1 VASKQVNITIIA
13 NDKTAKALQ
22 SALKNVNNLKD
33 GVQKSVVHQQNSF
46 NALGNTVRNVVG
58 GVIAYQALRFGKQ
71 MVNMASAV
79 EEMQSKSAV
88 VFGRFVSNVRAE
100 LEKFGNAVGRSTF
113 ELEGMASS
121 VQDTFVPLGFA
132 RKEASKLSVDLTK
145 LAVDVASFNNAT
157 DVEVM
162 HAFRS
167 ALVGNHETVLR
178 FGVVINEATIK
189 QELMRMGINKT
200 SSEITT
206 QEKVMARLN
215 LIMAGTADAQGD
227 AINTNTSFAN
237 SMKALSAEFEE
248 FMVEAINPML
258 PALSNMVR
266 SLKDTITETKEFLR
280 SIGLLSELNK
290 VIPIVDELKNNSDA
304 LAKVESQLA
313 FEIEKLDFVVR
324 AHKNPLILLTKET
337 DKYGLK
343 ALSGKKAVEDNIEA
357 LKEQIENLKASR
369 EVIILESEARDL
381 VTKSI
386 ENQTKA
392 QKKLNEQQALPTPRP
407 ANVTGLTGSE
417 MGIRGVDIQAISG
430 GINFD
435 DSANQLRE
443 QFDNE
448 IAINKE
454 MFENKYKVIQEQDEL
469 LAELDR
475 IRAEDK
481 IALAYDTAQKEMAIR
496 KKAFDDNFNLIKS
509 GKANEINLEK
519 LSGKDK
525 VDLAKKV
532 GLEALDQLA
541 QTNKKAFMLNKA
553 YKIAEAISNTAMGIT
568 EALKLGPI
576 VGPPLALAIGAL
588 GAVQVAT
595 IASTKFQGR
604 RLGGRMNQDQ
614 PYLVGEAGPELV
626 VPDKPSNVV
635 PNGQLGGMGKQVNVN
650 FNITTVDA
658 TGFSELL
665 VNSRATIVN
674 VINQAL
680 NEKGKEVLV

>member
-1 VASKQVNITIIA
+1 MATKQVNITIIA

-200 SSEITT
+200 SSEITN

-215 LIMAGTADAQGD
+215 LIIAGTADAQGD

-237 SMKALSAEFEE
+237 SMKALGAEFEE
-248 FMVEAINPML
+248 FMVEAIAPML
-258 PALSNMVR
+258 PALSDMVR
-266 SLKDTITETKEFLR
+266 SIKESIIETKEFLR

-290 VIPIVDELKNNSDA
+290 VIPIVEQLEKNQDKLSIANA
-304 LAKVESQLA
+304 KLAEETKLLNAIQNMTFL
-313 FEIEKLDFVVR
+313 EKG
-324 AHKNPLILLTKET
+324 KEAI
-337 DKYGLK
+337 KANGEFGL
-343 ALSGKKAVEDNIEA
+343 SIYQGEKAVKDRIEA
-357 LKEQIENLKASR
+357 LKEEINQINAHKNSIIFDSEIR
-369 EVIILESEARDL
+369 EINT
-381 VTKSI
+381 TKI
-386 ENQTKA
+386 KKQTDAIKD
-392 QKKLNEQQALPTPRP
+392 LNEQKAKATDGTALGIDESMGGVAPTFSQEERL
-407 ANVTGLTGSE
+407 TGLQELASLE
-417 MGIRGVDIQAISG
+417 MQIQEET
-430 GINFD
+430 F
-435 DSANQLRE
+435 Q
-443 QFDNE
+443 
-448 IAINKE
+448 
-454 MFENKYKVIQEQDEL
+454 NKYKKIQEQDEL

-481 IALAYDTAQKEMAIR
+481 IALAYETAQKEMDIR
-496 KKAFDDNFNLIKS
+496 KKLFDDNFNLIKS
-509 GKANEINLEK
+509 GKAGEIKLEEM
-519 LSGKDK
+519 SGKDK
-525 VDLAKKV
+525 TKLAMKV
-532 GLEALDQLA
+532 GREALDQLA
-541 QTNKKAFMLNKA
+541 QSNKKAFQLNKA
-553 YKIAEAISNTAMGIT
+553 FKLADAIMSTAQGVT
-568 EALKLGPI
+568 AALGSMNI
-576 VGPPLALAIGAL
+576 PLAIAIGAL

-595 IASTKFQGR
+595 IMSSKYQGR

>member
-1 VASKQVNITIIA
+1 MATKQVNIDILA
-13 NDKTAKALQ
+13 KDKTAKAMQ
-22 SALKNVNNLKD
+22 SATNSVNKLKD
-33 GVQKSVVHQQNSF
+33 NVQQSVSHQQKSFS
-46 NALGNTVRNVVG
+46 ALGNTVRNVVTG
-58 GVIAYQALRFGKQ
+58 IVAFQALRFSAE
-71 MVNMASAV
+71 MVNMASSV

-88 VFGRFVSNVRAE
+88 VFGKFVTDVRTQ
-100 LEKFGNAVGRSTF
+100 LEKFGDEVGRSTF
-113 ELEGMASS
+113 ELEAMASS

-157 DVEVM
+157 DVDVM

-200 SSEITT
+200 SSEITN

-215 LIMAGTADAQGD
+215 LIIAGTADAQGD

-237 SMKALSAEFEE
+237 SMKALGAEFEE
-248 FMVEAINPML
+248 FMVEAIAPML
-258 PALSNMVR
+258 PALSDMVR
-266 SLKDTITETKEFLR
+266 SIKESIIETKEFLR

-290 VIPIVDELKNNSDA
+290 VIPIVEQLEKNQDKLSIANA
-304 LAKVESQLA
+304 KLAEETKLLNAIQNMTFL
-313 FEIEKLDFVVR
+313 EKG
-324 AHKNPLILLTKET
+324 KEAI
-337 DKYGLK
+337 KANGEFGL
-343 ALSGKKAVEDNIEA
+343 SIYQGEKAVKDRIEA
-357 LKEQIENLKASR
+357 LKEEINQINAHKNSIIFDSEIR
-369 EVIILESEARDL
+369 EINT
-381 VTKSI
+381 TKI
-386 ENQTKA
+386 KKQTDAIKD
-392 QKKLNEQQALPTPRP
+392 LNEQKAKATDGTALGIDESMGGVAPTFSQEERL
-407 ANVTGLTGSE
+407 TGLQELASLE
-417 MGIRGVDIQAISG
+417 MQIQEET
-430 GINFD
+430 F
-435 DSANQLRE
+435 Q
-443 QFDNE
+443 
-448 IAINKE
+448 
-454 MFENKYKVIQEQDEL
+454 NKYKKIQEQDEL

-481 IALAYDTAQKEMAIR
+481 IALAYETAQKEMDIR
-496 KKAFDDNFNLIKS
+496 KKLFDDNFNLIKS
-509 GKANEINLEK
+509 GKAGEIKLEEM
-519 LSGKDK
+519 SGKDK
-525 VDLAKKV
+525 TKLAMKV
-532 GLEALDQLA
+532 GREALDQLA
-541 QTNKKAFMLNKA
+541 QSNKKAFQLNKA
-553 YKIAEAISNTAMGIT
+553 FKLADAIMSTAQGVT
-568 EALKLGPI
+568 AALGSMNI
-576 VGPPLALAIGAL
+576 PLAIAIGAL

-595 IASTKFQGR
+595 IMSSKYQGR

-614 PYLVGEAGPELV
+614 PYLVGEVGPELV

>member
-1 VASKQVNITIIA
+1 VATKQVNITIIA

-22 SALKNVNNLKD
+22 SALKNVNNLKN

-266 SLKDTITETKEFLR
+266 SLKETITETKEFLR

-407 ANVTGLTGSE
+407 ANVSGMTGSE
-417 MGIRGVDIQAISG
+417 MDIRGVDIQAISG

-435 DSANQLRE
+435 DKLAQTTQYMN
-443 QFDNE
+443 DE
-448 IAINKE
+448 IAINQE

-509 GKANEINLEK
+509 GKAGEINLEK
-519 LSGKDK
+519 LSGKEK
-525 VDLAKKV
+525 SKLAVKV
-532 GLEALDQLA
+532 GREALDQLA
-541 QTNKKAFMLNKA
+541 QNNKQAFQLNKA
-553 YKIAEAISNTAMGIT
+553 FKMAEAISNTATGVT
-568 EALKLGPI
+568 KALSTGNI
-576 VGPPLALAIGAL
+576 PLAIAIGAL

-595 IASTKFQGR
+595 IMSSKYQGR

-626 VPDKPSNVV
+626 VPDKASNVV
-635 PNGQLGGMGKQVNVN
+635 PNGQLGNMGKQVNVN
-650 FNITTVDA
+650 FHITTVDA